1 MGDRIPNI
9 TLTNPF
15 NRDQAPSPAQSPI
28 RGGGD
33 GYSNRWPELNS
44 VAGLING
51 GPSITPSGSRGMSNP
66 NNEGHHCAPVTDGR
80 LTSGRQTQFVPW
92 QLLDFSC
99 PTKAIAKQQ
108 RLCG

>member
-51 GPSITPSGSRGMSNP
+51 GPSVTPSGSR
-66 NNEGHHCAPVTDGR
+66 
-80 LTSGRQTQFVPW
+80 
-92 QLLDFSC
+92 
-99 PTKAIAKQQ
+99 
-108 RLCG
+108 